1 MDLFLQYYAV
11 YENEFLP
18 STDTSETGTW
28 DNSVSNWIGHANPN
42 KMTSSELTMSSIK
55 LVSNSVEI
63 MSKMYSRDVSINP
76 THPGNYSDLLMSSD
90 IKKTVAILQIL
101 RKLCPYSSN
110 GESSTKC
117 KWHVLESV
125 NKMVVTGK
133 NNIAY
138 AVATVVHDGTQV
150 AASESLAAKLGGG
163 AIGAR
168 NSANC
173 EAQSDDDEKKFA
185 TVVQVMYGPQNI
197 FSIYDNTQPFVA
209 YSAQESLHKKSTNLT
224 AHGVSVAAAL
234 DARVILDSLHK
245 NAEHLPRIA
254 QNVDGNYV
262 QNDNHNLPGGTEQ
275 IDTTVGPSEKSK
287 KLPLSLV
294 TAFRQDGITQVFVD
308 SNSKTTQSTNVKEI
322 DIIRMAQTVLLFIFT
337 SMCFFWRANW

>member
-197 FSIYDNTQPFVA
+197 FSI
-209 YSAQESLHKKSTNLT
+209 
-224 AHGVSVAAAL
+224 
-234 DARVILDSLHK
+234 
-245 NAEHLPRIA
+245 
-254 QNVDGNYV
+254 
-262 QNDNHNLPGGTEQ
+262 
-275 IDTTVGPSEKSK
+275 
-287 KLPLSLV
+287 
-294 TAFRQDGITQVFVD
+294 
-308 SNSKTTQSTNVKEI
+308 
-322 DIIRMAQTVLLFIFT
+322 
-337 SMCFFWRANW
+337 